1 MKDRILFIGIGQCGG
16 NIVSLFESI
25 GYHSMYINTS
35 SADLNS
41 INGKIKYQIP
51 ASMGCGK
58 DRNRAINFAKNSYND
73 IRKLID
79 NKFSTQDIIY
89 IVFSA
94 SGGTGS
100 GISPILIDILSTF
113 NPNKQYNVICVMPS
127 VKESIRCLSNTVET
141 VEQLQEIESL
151 QSAIFLNN
159 NSRPNKLNI
168 NAEFL
173 DLFDRVVNMTIEDQ
187 RGIIDMVDLEKLIC
201 CKGSS
206 IILNLDE
213 LDNDNSIFF
222 KSQGCKFLG
231 ITSID
236 EYDDSLLNSY
246 GMPEDIFKGYNDDY
260 NLAILTGFEY
270 PIEYINQLSIII
282 EEYKNNKNKPS
293 IEEIK
298 VNKIE
303 KLDQKPQK
311 KVIKEIDI
319 DALLKKYS

>member
-1 MKDRILFIGIGQCGG
+1 MKDRVLFIGIGQCGG

-25 GYHSMYINTS
+25 GYNSMYVNTS

-41 INGKIKYQIP
+41 ISGKVKYQIP

-73 IRKLID
+73 IRKIID
-79 NKFSTQDIIY
+79 NNFSTQDIIY

-100 GISPILIDILSTF
+100 GISPILIDILSSF
-113 NPNKQYNVICVMPS
+113 NPNKQYNAICVMPS
-127 VKESIRCLSNTVET
+127 VKESIRCLSNAIET

-151 QSAIFLNN
+151 QSVIFLNN
-159 NSRPNKLNI
+159 NSRVNKLSI
-168 NAEFL
+168 NTEFL
-173 DLFDRVVNMTIEDQ
+173 DLFDRVINMTIEDQ
-187 RGIIDMVDLEKLIC
+187 RGIIDMIDLEKLIC

-213 LDNDNSIFF
+213 LDSDSIFF
-222 KSQGCKFLG
+222 KSQGCKFIG

-236 EYDDSLLNSY
+236 EYDDSLLSSY
-246 GMPEDIFKGYNDDY
+246 GIPEDIFIGYNDDY

-270 PIEYINQLSIII
+270 PIEYINQLSSII
-282 EEYKNNKNKPS
+282 EDYKNNKTKPN
-293 IEEIK
+293 EVK

-303 KLDQKPQK
+303 KLDHKPQK
-311 KVIKEIDI
+311 KITKEIDI
-319 DALLKKYS
+319 DSLLKKYC